1 MSSTSNDP
9 LANDP
14 KLPASL
20 PPLESAAPPVSAQI
34 ENIAPPA
41 PVAVST
47 LESTPTTVPLN
58 ASAPIVQESV
68 AADVPAVG
76 MSVTEDPMSGLS
88 QQRREPSSVS
98 HSTFAYRAKRPA
110 PPKSQSRFY
119 IIVSGLVL
127 LLAIGIG
134 GGLKIKSD
142 IERNETQKA
151 ITSDIKAADAAFA
164 AGDVALALDYGRKAD
179 ARITGSKQELAKEVV
194 EPAQERLKH
203 FQTMK
208 AELEALDGIF
218 AKAQEDLVGVR
229 GRLENKKTL
238 FGTMTPDNRP
248 VVNKVEE
255 LLAEVSKIELQ
266 RKRDKLAADL
276 EKANTLYKEGKIEDA
291 AAAAFEVGRQLQ
303 AKPPV
308 NDSEL
313 EKRIGILKGRAE
325 QLKKAKD
332 LRLATKSDKYP
343 EAKRN
348 LQAMADAI
356 DENNADL
363 APLRNRIAAL
373 RAELVLEEKRT
384 RKLSPDDAAK
394 LTAIGGILARMDSN
408 IQVGKVDGDSLG
420 FTYMGK
426 PLRLGFHRD
435 LLAQSCFLESQ
446 GYRFIIDLS
455 QLERRTQ
462 RVLAHATVL
471 GEEMKAAGVDAEDT
485 WSVGEEAPLPS
496 GRRTLQDGKEQIFI
510 GGKLYSGKTA
520 DKSDVEKEAEEDF
533 DKKAEALAAA
543 VESDGEADPEVRR
556 VVAVAVRFTYK
567 EADWHDHLPGE
578 FVRDVVAGDYIE
590 KNMPGAELRLKKQ
603 LDDFRS
609 AFKKISDP
617 GVRFT
622 GKSPLG
628 DEAVEMQTFEE
639 HSIWKLYD
647 KAKDATTFAVKNPD
661 NERGCL
667 YILYDFP
674 GKVDGF
680 PGPDTAK
687 TVRMTHQAIGV
698 TATYDMKEKKLTYD
712 EKIWNRAVG
721 FEQPA
726 WPENYRKAKGY
737 GEVGWMLPPHVL
749 LTDQSGA
756 VKSIVTPKGRVDA
769 RDFSSIADT
778 AERQKAM
785 DKFLDELAQVLP
797 TANYLHLY
805 FRYFF
810 EYILDSP
817 ITSKPTLLGS
827 RAHCGDIHQTT
838 YESLERRMGN
848 RFVGDCDDLAE
859 FFVNITKRQ
868 NKLSFVMALPA
879 HAAGGWAEKKPDG
892 SGYKMFVVD
901 TGPPRMFEDKDL
913 DKAIEAAFRAYDEDR
928 TMRFDPKSLGFLFRF
943 NGEPTRT
950 PYYLSSRMY
959 TDREYGEAM
968 EKVQSYWHFH
978 FYALGIQTMLDMVN
992 KGDKVPENCTE
1003 LAGLYGQIREVE
1015 DSIKWTREAL
1025 KQFGPQDK
1033 LSRFSEEFRIAMMWR
1048 EEREN
1053 EKAYESLKT
1062 MAADLKELEKDKG
1075 TLNYLSFR
1083 IQAMNLLTGIKRP
1096 WEAWNVVSTDM
1107 VRFAQAR
1114 FTKIEH
1120 AAGLTSIYKEMQDQ
1134 IRAGKKP
1141 TETEA
1146 FEMQRLEKILNWF
1159 YKERLF
1165 EPEDDFNDYMRKY
1178 AFLGQFYAAKY
1189 GQQRLVTELLKD
1201 GPYPTPEKNRNHGAR
1216 EGGEDEDWKWIRLS
1230 IMSYGIAMGDA
1241 LDLDDP
1247 PEKWRR
1253 DEAVKLCE
1261 QMLKA
1266 AEPAKKFG
1274 SLSSSEFQLL
1284 STRVFRAFLTKD
1296 WKDYEEVLK
1305 ETQKRDWARLT
1316 SDIAETVGR
1325 SARFVTP
1332 QEFTTQYRLFC
1343 KYVKPRT
1350 AFFTVIYEAYRAEGL
1365 DHAVAACPV
1374 ALELNPGDEDMKRE
1388 AAFLKDLAAKKKAR
1402 NADKKKGAGPPPV
1415 PTPEP
1420 VIKE

>member
-9 LANDP
+9 LSNDP
-14 KLPASL
+14 QLPASL

-34 ENIAPPA
+34 QNVAPPA
-41 PVAVST
+41 AAGIST
-47 LESTPTTVPLN
+47 LETTQGSVPLS
-58 ASAPIVQESV
+58 ADAPIVQESV
-68 AADVPAVG
+68 ATNVSAQG
-76 MSVTEDPMSGLS
+76 MSETVDPMSGL
-88 QQRREPSSVS
+88 QRREPAAPAY
-98 HSTFAYRAKRPA
+98 STPVYRPKRKE
-110 PPKSQSRFY
+110 PPKDKNRFY
-119 IIVSGLVL
+119 IIVTGLIF
-127 LLAIGIG
+127 LLAVGIG
-134 GGLKIKSD
+134 GGMKVKAD
-142 IERNETQKA
+142 IERNETQKLVKSA
-151 ITSDIKAADAAFA
+151 TQAGDAAFT
-164 AGDVALALDYGRKAD
+164 AGNVALALKYGNEAND
-179 ARITGSKQELAKEVV
+179 LITKSPHELAKDVV
-194 EPAQERLKH
+194 EPAQTRLKH
-203 FQTMK
+203 FQTMQ
-208 AELEALDGIF
+208 AELDGLTQIF
-218 AKAQEDLVGVR
+218 EKAQDDLSGVR

-238 FGTMTPDNRP
+238 FGTLTPDNRP
-248 VVNKVEE
+248 VVNRVEE
-255 LLAEVSKIELQ
+255 LLAEVAKIELQ

-276 EKANTLYKEGKIEDA
+276 DKANQLYSAGKIEDA

-348 LQAMADAI
+348 LQAMVDAI
-356 DENNADL
+356 DEANADL
-363 APLRNRIAAL
+363 APLRNRISSL
-373 RAELVLEEKRT
+373 RAELVQEEKRT

-408 IQVGKVDGDSLG
+408 IQVGKVEGDSLG
-420 FTYMGK
+420 FSYLGK

-455 QLERRTQ
+455 HLERRTQ
-462 RVLAHATVL
+462 RVLAHAQIL
-471 GEEMKAAGVDAEDT
+471 GEEMKAAGVEAEEP

-496 GRRTLQDGKEQIFI
+496 GRRTLEDGKELIFI

-520 DKSDVEKEAEEDF
+520 DKSDLEKEAEEDF
-533 DKKAEALAAA
+533 DKKAEALAQA
-543 VESDGEADPEVRR
+543 VEKDGDADPEVRR

-578 FVRDVVAGDYIE
+578 FVRHVVSGDYIE

-603 LDDFRS
+603 LDEFRS

-639 HSIWKLYD
+639 HSIWKFYD
-647 KAKDATTFAVKNPD
+647 KAANATTFAVKNPD
-661 NERGCL
+661 TERGCL

-674 GKVDGF
+674 GKVDSF
-680 PGPDTAK
+680 PGADGAK
-687 TVRMTHQAIGV
+687 SVRMTHQAIGV
-698 TATYDMKEKKLTYD
+698 TASYDMKEKKLTYD
-712 EKIWNRAVG
+712 EKVWNRAVG
-721 FEQPA
+721 FEQPP

-737 GEVGWMLPPHVL
+737 GDVGWMLPPHVL
-749 LTDQSGA
+749 LTDLNGA
-756 VKSIVTPKGRVDA
+756 VTSIVTPKGRVDA

-848 RFVGDCDDLAE
+848 RYVGDCDDLAE
-859 FFVNITKRQ
+859 FFVNVTKRQ

-879 HAAGGWAEKKPDG
+879 HAAGGWVEKKPEG
-892 SGYKMFVVD
+892 GYKMFVVD
-901 TGPPRMFEDKDL
+901 TGPPRMFEDKDI

-959 TDREYGEAM
+959 TDRAYGEAM

-978 FYALGIQTMLDMVN
+978 FYALGINTMLDMVN
-992 KGDKVPENCTE
+992 KGDKVAENCTE

-1015 DSIKWTREAL
+1015 ESIKWTKEAL
-1025 KQFGPQDK
+1025 KQFGPDDK
-1033 LSRFSEEFRIAMMWR
+1033 NSRFSEEFRIAMMWR

-1053 EKAYESLKT
+1053 DKAYESLKQ
-1062 MAADLKELEKDKG
+1062 MAAALKELEKDQG

-1083 IQAMNLLTGIKRP
+1083 MQAMNLLTGVKRP
-1096 WEAWNVVSTDM
+1096 WEAWNVISTDM

-1120 AAGLTSIYKEMQDQ
+1120 AAGLTTIYKEMQDQ
-1134 IRAGKKP
+1134 IRAGKVP
-1141 TETEA
+1141 TQTET

-1189 GQQRLVTELLKD
+1189 GQSRLVTELLKD
-1201 GPYPTPEKNRNHGAR
+1201 GPYPTPEKNRKHGAR

-1230 IMSYGIAMGDA
+1230 IMSYGIAVGDA

-1266 AEPAKKFG
+1266 AEHARKFG

-1325 SARFVTP
+1325 CARFVSP
-1332 QEFTTQYRLFC
+1332 QEFTVQYRLFC
-1343 KYVKPRT
+1343 KYVKART
-1350 AFFTVIYEAYRAEGL
+1350 SYFTVIYEAYRAEGI
-1365 DHAVAACPV
+1365 DHAIAACPV

-1388 AAFLKDLAAKKKAR
+1388 AAFLKDLGTKKKAR
-1402 NADKKKGAGPPPV
+1402 NADKKKGVGLPQI

-1420 VIKE
+1420 VIKQ